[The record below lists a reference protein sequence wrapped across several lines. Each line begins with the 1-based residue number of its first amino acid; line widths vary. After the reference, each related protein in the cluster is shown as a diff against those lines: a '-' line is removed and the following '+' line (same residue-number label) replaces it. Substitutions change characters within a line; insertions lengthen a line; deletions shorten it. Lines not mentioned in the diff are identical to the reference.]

1 MAVKHIRSQLKTAL
15 ATGLDGVLRLAL
27 TERGNNL
34 FTPFLGALPRSI
46 RLPFSVP
53 VKRLGVDMKVPL
65 GGSGVNLNDTI
76 EHLKWAG
83 SWKSRVFERFVK
95 RSQPTFVDIGANTGQ
110 TLLEIFATHPD
121 ARYIGFEPSLPCA
134 AYLASV
140 IEANRWAGSLILASA
155 LASEEGLVALYHGP
169 GSITDSGATVQR
181 DLRPGRK
188 YDSSYVP
195 CLRFDTVR
203 DALKLDHIDLVKID
217 VEGGELE
224 VVTGMEHTLESIR
237 PIILC
242 EVLSTD
248 SAADIRISTSRN
260 EELIRRLTRSGYS
273 VWQLVKSDDLKDV
286 QSIRHISEFPREYWS
301 PANAELCDYL
311 FLPRERYP
319 QAVW

>member
-1 MAVKHIRSQLKTAL
+1 
-15 ATGLDGVLRLAL
+15 
-27 TERGNNL
+27 
-34 FTPFLGALPRSI
+34 
-46 RLPFSVP
+46 
-53 VKRLGVDMKVPL
+53 
-65 GGSGVNLNDTI
+65 
-76 EHLKWAG
+76 
-83 SWKSRVFERFVK
+83 
-95 RSQPTFVDIGANTGQ
+95 
-110 TLLEIFATHPD
+110 
-121 ARYIGFEPSLPCA
+121 
-134 AYLASV
+134 
-140 IEANRWAGSLILASA
+140 
-155 LASEEGLVALYHGP
+155 
-169 GSITDSGATVQR
+169 VQR